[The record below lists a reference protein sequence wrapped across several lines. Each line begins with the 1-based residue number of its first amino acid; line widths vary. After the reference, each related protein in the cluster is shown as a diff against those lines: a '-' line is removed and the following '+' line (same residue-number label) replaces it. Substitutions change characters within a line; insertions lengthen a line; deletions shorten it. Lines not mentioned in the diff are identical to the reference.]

1 MAMGEAAQQ
10 SWISYAA
17 YLEIERES
25 GRRHEWLDGQV
36 YAMAGGSLT
45 HSALAVAVAAELRS
59 LSRTCGCQVFSS
71 DAKVRVLA
79 TGLATY
85 PDVSVVCGPIERDP
99 DDPNAIANPSVL
111 VEVLSMSTEGYDRG
125 AKFAHFRELPSLRD
139 YVLVSQYER
148 RVEVYSRDAHG
159 LWVLRE
165 ARAGG
170 EVPLSAL
177 SGAALVIDHV
187 YEGVEL
193 EPRPPRNA
201 S

>member
-1 MAMGEAAQQ
+1 
-10 SWISYAA
+10 
-17 YLEIERES
+17 
-25 GRRHEWLDGQV
+25 
-36 YAMAGGSLT
+36 
-45 HSALAVAVAAELRS
+45 
-59 LSRTCGCQVFSS
+59 
-71 DAKVRVLA
+71 VRVLV

-99 DDPNAIANPSVL
+99 DDPDAITNPSVL
-111 VEVLSMSTEGYDRG
+111 VEVLSASTEGYDRG

-148 RVEVYSRDAHG
+148 RVEVYSRDAQG

-177 SGAALVIDHV
+177 SGATLGIDPV

-193 EPRPPRNA
+193 EPRPPRDA

>member
-1 MAMGEAAQQ
+1 MAMGEAAPRP
-10 SWISYAA
+10 WIGYAA
-17 YLEIERES
+17 YLDIERES

-36 YAMAGGSLT
+36 YAMAGGSLS

-59 LSRTCGCQVFSS
+59 LSRASGYQVFSS
-71 DAKVRVLA
+71 DAKVRVIA

-85 PDVSVVCGPIERDP
+85 PDVSVVCGPIERDRE
-99 DDPNAIANPSVL
+99 DPNAITNPSVL
-111 VEVLSMSTEGYDRG
+111 VEVLSASTEGYDRG

-139 YVLVSQYER
+139 YVLVSQHER
-148 RVEVYSRDAHG
+148 RIEVYSRDAQG

-177 SGAALVIDHV
+177 GGATLVIDHV

-193 EPRPPRNA
+193 EPRPAR
-201 S
+201 STG

>member
-1 MAMGEAAQQ
+1 MGDAAQRP
-10 SWISYAA
+10 WIGYAA
-17 YLEIERES
+17 YLDIERES
-25 GRRHEWLDGQV
+25 GCRYAWLDGQV
-36 YAMAGGSLT
+36 HAMPGGSLA
-45 HSALAVAVAAELRS
+45 HSALAVAVAAELLR
-59 LSRTCGCQVFSS
+59 LSRARGCQVFSS

-99 DDPNAIANPSVL
+99 NDPDAITNPSVL
-111 VEVLSMSTEGYDRG
+111 VEVLSASTEGYDRG

-148 RVEVYSRDAHG
+148 RVEVYSRDAQG

-177 SGAALVIDHV
+177 SGAPLGIDHV

-193 EPRPPRNA
+193 EPRPPRD